1 MLSRCGVARPVRVA
15 RGVAHPAGARG
26 RAAAA
31 AVVPRVGQRV
41 CVEVVL
47 RRVRKRHIVPLPR
60 PRARHA
66 VCQCVGTQR
75 VRGCQLYDT
84 IQDGPMT

>member
-1 MLSRCGVARPVRVA
+1 MRVA

-31 AVVPRVGQRV
+31 AVVPRIGQRV

-47 RRVRKRHIVPLPR
+47 RRVRKRHIVPIPR
-60 PRARHA
+60 TRARHA
-66 VCQCVGTQR
+66 VCNEFVDANFTTQFR
-75 VRGCQLYDT
+75 RSDDVILHPNQ
-84 IQDGPMT
+84 

>member
-66 VCQCVGTQR
+66 VCGLR

-84 IQDGPMT
+84 IQTIR

>member
-66 VCQCVGTQR
+66 VCQCVVNATSSWMPTLR
-75 VRGCQLYDT
+75 HNSD
-84 IQDGPMT
+84 DPMT